1 MTSASASGTP
11 SVPFSPEHH
20 FFRGREGGG
29 VIKPG
34 KGGRDRGRQS
44 GGEGGRR
51 GREEREGRERR
62 RGEESGRPEGET
74 TPVATTRERHGET
87 GQTPDSQKR
96 ETTTGYQSRQNSG
109 QLDGRRGEQQDE
121 TCADRVSLLLG
132 PAGKN
137 KKPQSRHRLGP
148 EKHHDDADDWLR
160 TTRRS
165 RGGAA
170 RGGGTPSSTSTA
182 PGSSARWRTFC
193 RREHSTVSMS
203 YSHTTPSMLPAHAP
217 CVRHPAPAP
226 APAPAPRPSVE
237 RRASTWRA
245 LRGRS
250 IRSTTARGARALQAA
265 RILATLPVALR
276 CPAAPPPCLPAA
288 ARAPPSAHMP
298 HKSEPVFCSSE
309 RWNALKR
316 GSFRENGY
324 VIY

>member
-34 KGGRDRGRQS
+34 KGGRDRGRKS

-51 GREEREGRERR
+51 GREVRERR
-62 RGEESGRPEGET
+62 SGERQAGRRDGEAI
-74 TPVATTRERHGET
+74 PDAPTRSRHGET
-87 GQTPDSQKR
+87 EQTPDSQKR
-96 ETTTGYQSRQNSG
+96 ETTTGYQSRQNGG

-132 PAGKN
+132 SAGKN

-226 APAPAPRPSVE
+226 RSSVE
-237 RRASTWRA
+237 RR
-245 LRGRS
+245 RGGRFV
-250 IRSTTARGARALQAA
+250 AGA
-265 RILATLPVALR
+265 
-276 CPAAPPPCLPAA
+276 
-288 ARAPPSAHMP
+288 
-298 HKSEPVFCSSE
+298 
-309 RWNALKR
+309 
-316 GSFRENGY
+316 
-324 VIY
+324 